1 MESNI
6 KHSFLFGWIINNLD
20 INVSNSDPDITQ
32 LVYGVFLLSLIAF
45 LCFIN
50 ILGYLIAY
58 YLLQRGNYGEKYPKL
73 AGLINYYKKINS
85 VFLVI
90 EVMLCLIS
98 LFILVLFSFLI
109 ILK

>member
-1 MESNI
+1 MENNL
-6 KHSFLFGWIINNLD
+6 KHSFLFGWIITNLD
-20 INVSNSDPDITQ
+20 VNITNTDPDITQ
-32 LVYGVFLLSLIAF
+32 LIYGVFLLSLIAF

-50 ILGYLIAY
+50 IVGYLLAF
-58 YLLQRGNYGEKYPKL
+58 YLIQKSNYEEKYPKL
-73 AGLINYYKKINS
+73 IGLINYYKKINS

-109 ILK
+109 LFK